1 MSNLLPDRPAF
12 DRSATEGGLAFHEN
26 PAMSATV
33 HRLFPSLDG
42 DDTPE
47 TELPPAAPP
56 PPNPIIE
63 AVKAA
68 TGAIALR
75 QLQSMFEG
83 ADDAL
88 FGMSQRSAD
97 PNDHKESFD
106 AMRRLR
112 LERRRIE
119 ADFLRAFLNS
129 FQVAAD
135 NLVEE
140 FDLDRLAVMP
150 TEELEEKIALGN
162 LVAKAE
168 NLHAAL
174 LDELKLRIAHM
185 IRDLGIPISRQA
197 LRPAVVCNAFK
208 ASLGTLDLKLD
219 VRLLL
224 YKLFDVSCVSRLQ
237 EIYQAA
243 LKVLDAQRV
252 RPPVMEA
259 ATAEASWSPYE
270 APPIPVESDQPLSI
284 PVLDAATRD
293 SLKAIGSHSTG
304 HRPQDAQF
312 AADLLLMAS
321 IDDPS
326 QATVNRVAPAQRM
339 SLVGQMCNEI
349 LSDPHLPA
357 TMRPLFER
365 LRFPLIKIAIA
376 DNTFFGNRIHP
387 VRRLVAEAA
396 ETAASSRIG
405 SHAVVHRLEERLRQI
420 ADQIDLSATFVRPQ
434 VNLLQPLTM
443 QEIASFLDQQREES
457 ESRRENVLNK
467 VRRTVAQELEV
478 HTLGRK
484 PTPALINFLRVGW
497 GPLMAARLLRHGM
510 NSRQWIDA
518 TTRFTQL
525 LSGLDTSEV
534 TPEVAAQ
541 REDTCTTITKDLL
554 AIGMRDLRAETAV
567 GYLRVAFTEADERIA
582 KLSPEERVA
591 AEFELFSPME
601 SAAVLAEFPAPKSK
615 SSEPVPEFLP
625 QFLPNSTPA
634 PAAAAPPPTARI
646 EIPPGTQPLNIDVGT
661 AAALAVNAAA
671 SASAASAASASSAAA
686 ATSAASAAATAAASA
701 AASAIAIVGSGGD
714 DKAKPAATPA
724 KAASPTPA
732 APPARKRPPRS
743 AAVEAMPGEHITE
756 ATDAELVGLCLTP
769 ESWFRVYDSKNGQT
783 LWLKVAS
790 YYPERGSVGF
800 NGFDAKKSM
809 SMKVSR
815 LLDDLVSGRSEPVN
829 ASPVQQRALAEL
841 RARRKQTA

>member
-1 MSNLLPDRPAF
+1 
-12 DRSATEGGLAFHEN
+12 
-26 PAMSATV
+26 MSATV

-47 TELPPAAPP
+47 AEFAAAAPL

-97 PNDHKESFD
+97 QNNHKESFD

-135 NLVEE
+135 SLVEE

-168 NLHAAL
+168 NLHSAL

-197 LRPAVVCNAFK
+197 LRPAVICNAFK

-252 RPPVMEA
+252 RAPAPEA

-270 APPIPVESDQPLSI
+270 APPIPMESDQPLSI
-284 PVLDAATRD
+284 PVLDAPTRE

-304 HRPQDAQF
+304 HRPQDARF

-405 SHAVVHRLEERLRQI
+405 NQAAVHRLEERLRQI

-434 VNLLQPLTM
+434 VSLLQPLTM

-457 ESRRENVLNK
+457 ETRRENVLNK
-467 VRRTVAQELEV
+467 VRRTVAQELEM

-510 NSRQWIDA
+510 NSRSWVDA
-518 TTRFTQL
+518 TTRFTRL
-525 LSGLDTSEV
+525 LASMETGEV

-541 REDTCTTITKDLL
+541 REDTCATITKDLL
-554 AIGMRDLRAETAV
+554 AIGMRELRAETAV
-567 GYLRVAFTEADERIA
+567 GYLRVAYTEADERIA

-591 AEFELFSPME
+591 ADFELFSPME
-601 SAAVLAEFPAPKSK
+601 SAALLAEFPAPKSK

-625 QFLPNSTPA
+625 QFQPNAA
-634 PAAAAPPPTARI
+634 PAAASIPTARV
-646 EIPPGTQPLNIDVGT
+646 EIPPGTQPLNIDAGT

-671 SASAASAASASSAAA
+671 SATAASAASASSAAA

-701 AASAIAIVGSGGD
+701 AASAIAIVSAPGGN
-714 DKAKPAATPA
+714 KTVGKEEAPATTAAKT
-724 KAASPTPA
+724 ASP
-732 APPARKRPPRS
+732 PPRKRAPRS

-756 ATDAELVGLCLTP
+756 ATDAELIGLCLTP

-800 NGFDAKKSM
+800 NGFDAKKSL
-809 SMKVSR
+809 SMRVGR

-841 RARRKQTA
+841 RARGKKEA

>member
-1 MSNLLPDRPAF
+1 
-12 DRSATEGGLAFHEN
+12 
-26 PAMSATV
+26 MSATV
-33 HRLFPSLDG
+33 HRLFPAAEGADA
-42 DDTPE
+42 PE
-47 TELPPAAPP
+47 AELPTAAPL

-63 AVKAA
+63 ALKAA
-68 TGAIALR
+68 TGAVALR
-75 QLQSMFEG
+75 QLQSLFEG

-106 AMRRLR
+106 TMRRLR

-119 ADFLRAFLNS
+119 ADFLRSFLNS

-135 NLVEE
+135 SLVEE

-168 NLHAAL
+168 NLHAEL
-174 LDELKLRIAHM
+174 LNELRLRITHM

-197 LRPAVVCNAFK
+197 LRPAAVCNAFK
-208 ASLGTLDLKLD
+208 ASLGTLDLRLD

-224 YKLFDVSCVSRLQ
+224 YKLFDVSCIARLQ
-237 EIYQAA
+237 EVYQAA
-243 LKVLDAQRV
+243 LKVLDAQRIRAPIV
-252 RPPVMEA
+252 EATTTEA
-259 ATAEASWSPYE
+259 AWSPYD
-270 APPIPVESDQPLSI
+270 APPEQVEPDEPLSI

-293 SLKAIGSHSTG
+293 ALKAIGSHSTG
-304 HRPQDAQF
+304 HRPQDANF
-312 AADLLLMAS
+312 AADLLLLAS

-326 QATVNRVAPAQRM
+326 QATVRRVAPAQRM

-349 LSDPHLPA
+349 LSDPHLPP

-365 LRFPLIKIAIA
+365 LRFPLIKIALA
-376 DNTFFGNRIHP
+376 DGSFFGNRVHP

-396 ETAASSRIG
+396 ETAASSRVG

-434 VNLLQPLTM
+434 VNLLQPLSM

-457 ESRRENVLNK
+457 ETRRENVLNK

-484 PTPALINFLRVGW
+484 PTPSLINFLRVGW

-510 NSRQWIDA
+510 NSRKWIDA
-518 TTRFTQL
+518 TTRLTQL
-525 LSGLDTSEV
+525 LSGMEIGEV
-534 TPEVAAQ
+534 TPDVAAY
-541 REDTCTTITKDLL
+541 REDACKAIADDLR
-554 AIGMRDLRAETAV
+554 AIGMRENRSETAV
-567 GYLRVAFTEADERIA
+567 AYLRQAFVEADERIA
-582 KLSPEERVA
+582 KLSPEERIA
-591 AEFELFSPME
+591 AEFDLLSPME
-601 SAAVLAEFPAPKSK
+601 TAAVLAEFPAPKGSA
-615 SSEPVPEFLP
+615 EDAPEFLP
-625 QFLPNSTPA
+625 QFLPGGTPSPAAPA
-634 PAAAAPPPTARI
+634 PAPAPKAETKPATPPTVPAAKLTV
-646 EIPPGTQPLNIDVGT
+646 PPGTQPLNVDPSI

-671 SASAASAASASSAAA
+671 SATAASAASASSAAA

-701 AASAIAIVGSGGD
+701 AASAIALSGSGASPAKPVGKD
-714 DKAKPAATPA
+714 KPAA
-724 KAASPTPA
+724 PTPST
-732 APPARKRPPRS
+732 PPPKKRPPRS
-743 AAVEAMPGEHITE
+743 PAVEAIPGEHIAE
-756 ATDAELVGLCLTP
+756 ATDSELVGLCLTP
-769 ESWFRVYDSKNGQT
+769 ESWFRVYDAKNGQT

-790 YYPERGSVGF
+790 YYPDRGSVGF
-800 NGFDAKKSM
+800 NGFDAKKTLSM
-809 SMKVSR
+809 RVSR
-815 LLDDLVSGRSEPVN
+815 LIDDLVRGRSEPVN

-841 RARRKQTA
+841 RTRHHHKKA